1 MGRIYEIPLVSRKT
15 LTHFLL
21 KPEVAMPCRELI
33 YTTTKDWPEIAKWL
47 DQRKNPDTKV
57 DTIVREILKNVQTN
71 GDAALAQYTAQFD
84 CPHFTTDQIK
94 VPAHAIRA
102 ALAELP
108 ESDAAI
114 LEEAITRV
122 RSFHA
127 KQKEESWWTTSQDG
141 TILGQMVRPVDR
153 VGLYVPGGQGG
164 ETPLISSLIMNAIP
178 AQVAGVNSIAVTSP
192 PRQDGTLNPYI
203 LATAALLE
211 LDEVYLAGSAWA
223 IGALAYG
230 TQTIAPCDVLAGPGN
245 IFVATA
251 KSQLI
256 GQVGIDMVAGPSE
269 IAILADSSANP
280 EWLAADMLSQAEHDP
295 LAASLLVT
303 PDTKLAAAVKEAL
316 KTQCKALPRGEIA
329 AQSLTDWGGIIT
341 VPDLEIGAELINL
354 LAPEHLELAL
364 ADPWLML
371 GSIRHAGAIFMGHNS
386 PEPVGD
392 YFAGPN
398 HVLPTLRTVRF
409 SSALSVQNFCK
420 KSSVIATSPKYVAEH
435 GDKIARLAR
444 LEGLEAHARSVEC
457 RNK

>member
-1 MGRIYEIPLVSRKT
+1 
-15 LTHFLL
+15 
-21 KPEVAMPCRELI
+21 MPCRELT
-33 YTTTKDWPEIAKWL
+33 YATTDDWADIAQWL
-47 DQRKNPDTKV
+47 EQRKDPDTKV
-57 DTIVREILKNVQTN
+57 DAIVRDILENVKTR
-71 GDAALAQYTAQFD
+71 GDE
-84 CPHFTTDQIK
+84 
-94 VPAHAIRA
+94 
-102 ALAELP
+102 ALAEYTAKFDCEIFSTDMLRVSGEQIAAALKGIP
-108 ESDAAI
+108 ESDVAI
-114 LEEAITRV
+114 LEEAIDRI
-122 RSFHA
+122 RSFHDN
-127 KQKEESWWTTSQDG
+127 QKEKSWWTTAEDG

-178 AQVAGVNSIAVTSP
+178 AQVAGVESIAVTSP
-192 PRQDGTLNPYI
+192 PRKDGTLNPYI
-203 LATAALLE
+203 LATAALLGLE
-211 LDEVYLAGSAWA
+211 EIYLAGSAWA
-223 IGALAYG
+223 IGALAFG

-269 IAILADSSANP
+269 IAILADESATAA
-280 EWLAADMLSQAEHDP
+280 WLAADMLSQAEHDP

-303 PDTKLAAAVKEAL
+303 HDIELATAVKKEL
-316 KTQCKALPRGEIA
+316 VTQCEALPRGDIA
-329 AQSLTDWGGIIT
+329 AKSLEDWGAIIT
-341 VPDLEIGAELINL
+341 VPNLETGAELINL
-354 LAPEHLELAL
+354 LAAEHLELAL
-364 ADPWLML
+364 ADPWAIL
-371 GSIRHAGAIFMGHNS
+371 GTIRHAGAIFMGHNS

-420 KSSVIATSPKYVAEH
+420 KSSVIATSPSYVAEH

>member
-1 MGRIYEIPLVSRKT
+1 
-15 LTHFLL
+15 
-21 KPEVAMPCRELI
+21 MPCRELK
-33 YTTTKDWPEIAKWL
+33 YTTPNDWSAIAKWL
-47 DQRKNPDTKV
+47 EQRKDPDTKV
-57 DTIVREILKNVQTN
+57 DTIVRDILADVKKRGDDAIVEYTQKFDCKKFDKKMIRIPESTIRTALDDIPTSDAEIL
-71 GDAALAQYTAQFD
+71 
-84 CPHFTTDQIK
+84 
-94 VPAHAIRA
+94 R
-102 ALAELP
+102 
-108 ESDAAI
+108 
-114 LEEAITRV
+114 EAIERV
-122 RSFHA
+122 RNFHA
-127 KQKEESWWTTSQDG
+127 NQKEKSWWTTAEDG
-141 TILGQMVRPVDR
+141 TVLGQMVRPVDR

-178 AQVAGVNSIAVTSP
+178 AQVAGVKSIAVTSP

-203 LATAALLE
+203 LATAAILE

-223 IGALAYG
+223 IAALAYG
-230 TQTIAPCDVLAGPGN
+230 TGTIASCDVLAGPGN

-256 GQVGIDMVAGPSE
+256 GHVGIDMVAGPSE
-269 IAILADSSANP
+269 IAILADDSATP
-280 EWLAADMLSQAEHDP
+280 AWIAADMLSQAEHDP

-303 PDTKLAAAVKEAL
+303 PDETLAAEVRKEL
-316 KTQCKALPRGEIA
+316 VTQCALLPRGEIA
-329 AQSLTDWGGIIT
+329 AKSLENWGAIIT
-341 VPDLEIGAELINL
+341 VPDLKTGAELVNL
-354 LAPEHLELAL
+354 LAAEHLELAL
-364 ADPWLML
+364 ADPWTML

-420 KSSVIATSPKYVAEH
+420 KSSVIATSAGFVAEH
-435 GDKIARLAR
+435 SDKIARLAR

>member
-1 MGRIYEIPLVSRKT
+1 
-15 LTHFLL
+15 
-21 KPEVAMPCRELI
+21 MPCRELT
-33 YTTTKDWPEIAKWL
+33 YTTDNDWAEIEAWLELRKD
-47 DQRKNPDTKV
+47 PDTKV
-57 DTIVREILKNVQTN
+57 DSIVREILDNVKTR
-71 GDAALAQYTAQFD
+71 GDEALVEYTSKFDCEQFD
-84 CPHFTTDQIK
+84 K
-94 VPAHAIRA
+94 EMLRVPAEAIA
-102 ALAELP
+102 TALKNIP
-108 ESDAAI
+108 DSDIAI
-114 LEEAITRV
+114 LEEAIKRI
-122 RSFHA
+122 RDFHDN
-127 KQKEESWWTTSQDG
+127 QKEKSWWTTSEDG

-178 AQVAGVNSIAVTSP
+178 ALVAGVESIAVTSP
-192 PRQDGTLNPYI
+192 PRNDGTLNPYI

-211 LDEVYLAGSAWA
+211 LEEIYLAGSAWA

-230 TQTIAPCDVLAGPGN
+230 TETIAPCDVLAGPGN

-256 GQVGIDMVAGPSE
+256 GHVGIDMVAGPSE
-269 IAILADSSANP
+269 IAILADESATAA
-280 EWLAADMLSQAEHDP
+280 WLAADMLSQAEHDP
-295 LAASLLVT
+295 LAASILVT
-303 PDTKLAAAVKEAL
+303 PDTKLAAAVKEEL
-316 KTQCKALPRGEIA
+316 VTQCAALPRGEIA
-329 AQSLTDWGGIIT
+329 AKSLEDWGAIIT
-341 VPDLEIGAELINL
+341 VPDLETGAKLINL
-354 LAPEHLELAL
+354 LAAEHLELAL
-364 ADPWLML
+364 ADPWTML

-420 KSSVIATSPKYVAEH
+420 KSSVIATSPGYVAKH

>member
-1 MGRIYEIPLVSRKT
+1 
-15 LTHFLL
+15 
-21 KPEVAMPCRELI
+21 MPCRELT
-33 YTTTKDWPEIAKWL
+33 YTSRGDWSEIESWL
-47 DQRKNPDTKV
+47 DKRKDPDTKV
-57 DTIVREILKNVQTN
+57 DGIVRDILENVKANDDQ
-71 GDAALAQYTAQFD
+71 ALCEYTAKFD
-84 CPHFTTDQIK
+84 CPDFTADMIR
-94 VPAHAIRA
+94 VPAEAIAA
-102 ALAELP
+102 ALKEIP
-108 ESDAAI
+108 ESDVTI
-114 LEEAITRV
+114 LEEAIHNIRT
-122 RSFHA
+122 FHA
-127 KQKEESWWTTSQDG
+127 NQKEKSWWTTAEDG

-178 AQVAGVNSIAVTSP
+178 AQVAGVKSIAVTSP
-192 PRQDGTLNPYI
+192 PRKDGTLNPHI
-203 LATAALLE
+203 LATAALLR
-211 LDEVYLAGSAWA
+211 LDEIFLAGSAWA

-230 TQTIAPCDVLAGPGN
+230 TKSIAPCDVLAGPGN

-251 KSQLI
+251 KAQLI

-280 EWLAADMLSQAEHDP
+280 AWLAADMLSQAEHDP

-303 PDTKLAAAVKEAL
+303 PDTKLADAVKEEL
-316 KTQCKALPRGEIA
+316 VTQCSALPRGEIA
-329 AQSLTDWGGIIT
+329 AKSLEDWGAIIT
-341 VPDLEIGAELINL
+341 VPDLETGTEIINL
-354 LAPEHLELAL
+354 MAAEHLELAVT
-364 ADPWLML
+364 DPWTLL

-420 KSSVIATSPKYVAEH
+420 KSSVIAASPGYVAEH
-435 GDKIARLAR
+435 GHKIARLAR

>member
-1 MGRIYEIPLVSRKT
+1 
-15 LTHFLL
+15 
-21 KPEVAMPCRELI
+21 MPCRELI
-33 YTTTKDWPEIAKWL
+33 YTTRDDWAPIEAWL
-47 DQRKNPDTKV
+47 EQRKDPDTKV
-57 DTIVREILKNVQTN
+57 DGIVRDILENVKNN
-71 GDAALAQYTAQFD
+71 GDAALVEYTSQFD
-84 CPHFTTDQIK
+84 CKEFKQEMIC
-94 VPAHAIRA
+94 VPASVIAA
-102 ALAELP
+102 ALEEVP
-108 ESDAAI
+108 DSDVAI
-114 LEEAITRV
+114 LEEAIQRV
-122 RSFHA
+122 RDFHLN
-127 KQKEESWWTTSQDG
+127 QKEKSWWTTAEDG

-178 AQVAGVNSIAVTSP
+178 AQVAGVESIAVTSP
-192 PRQDGTLNPYI
+192 PRKDGTLNPYI
-203 LATAALLE
+203 LATAALLG
-211 LDEVYLAGSAWA
+211 LDEIFLAGSAWA

-230 TQTIAPCDVLAGPGN
+230 TESIDPCDVLAGPGN

-256 GQVGIDMVAGPSE
+256 GHVGIDMVAGPSE
-269 IAILADSSANP
+269 IAILADSSANAA
-280 EWLAADMLSQAEHDP
+280 WLAADMLSQAEHDP

-303 PDTKLAAAVKEAL
+303 PDVDLAAAVKDEL
-316 KTQCKALPRGEIA
+316 VSQCAALPRGDIA
-329 AQSLTDWGGIIT
+329 AKSLENWGAIIT
-341 VPDLEIGAELINL
+341 VPDLDAGAELINL
-354 LAPEHLELAL
+354 LAAEHLELAMD
-364 ADPWLML
+364 DPWTML

-420 KSSVIATSPKYVAEH
+420 KSSVIAASSSYVAEH

>member
-1 MGRIYEIPLVSRKT
+1 
-15 LTHFLL
+15 
-21 KPEVAMPCRELI
+21 MPCRELT
-33 YTTTKDWPEIAKWL
+33 YTEQADWNAIAEWL
-47 DQRKNPDTKV
+47 EQRKDPDTKV
-57 DTIVREILKNVQTN
+57 DTIVRDILDNVRTN
-71 GDAALAQYTAQFD
+71 GDT
-84 CPHFTTDQIK
+84 
-94 VPAHAIRA
+94 
-102 ALAELP
+102 ALAEYTAKFDCEGFTP
-108 ESDAAI
+108 SMIAVPA
-114 LEEAITRV
+114 EAIAAALEDIPQEDVVILTEAIDRI
-122 RSFHA
+122 RTFHA
-127 KQKEESWWTTSQDG
+127 NQKEKSWWTTGEDG

-178 AQVAGVNSIAVTSP
+178 AQVAGVESIAVTSP

-203 LATAALLE
+203 LATAALLG
-211 LDEVYLAGSAWA
+211 LDEIYLAGSAWA

-230 TQTIAPCDVLAGPGN
+230 TETIAPCDVLAGPGN

-269 IAILADSSANP
+269 IAILADDSADAA
-280 EWLAADMLSQAEHDP
+280 WLAADMLSQAEHDP
-295 LAASLLVT
+295 LAASILVT
-303 PDTKLAAAVKEAL
+303 PSSDLASAVKDEL
-316 KTQCKALPRGEIA
+316 VTQCKALPRGEIA
-329 AQSLTDWGGIIT
+329 AQSLENWGAIIT
-341 VPDLEIGAELINL
+341 VADLKSGAELINL
-354 LAPEHLELAL
+354 LAAEHLELAL
-364 ADPWLML
+364 ADPWTML
-371 GSIRHAGAIFMGHNS
+371 GSIRHAGAIFMGHHS

-420 KSSVIATSPKYVAEH
+420 KSSVIATSAGYVAEH

-457 RNK
+457 RKK